1 MSQPETTMTTPA
13 TQRVQKHR
21 EGLRAAGMR
30 PVQIWVP
37 DTRRES
43 FALECKRQSLL
54 LKNDPHELEM
64 QQWVQAVAD
73 TQGWQ

>member
-1 MSQPETTMTTPA
+1 MTSPT

-37 DTRRES
+37 DTRRED

-54 LKNDPHELEM
+54 LKNDAHEVDA
-64 QQWVQAVAD
+64 QNWVHAIAD

>member
-1 MSQPETTMTTPA
+1 
-13 TQRVQKHR
+13 
-21 EGLRAAGMR
+21 MR

-37 DTRRES
+37 DTRRED

-54 LKNDPHELEM
+54 LKNDAHEVDA
-64 QQWVQAVAD
+64 QNWVHAIAD

>member
-1 MSQPETTMTTPA
+1 MEQSMAIPT

-21 EGLRAAGMR
+21 EGLKAAGMR

-37 DTRRES
+37 DTRRAD
-43 FALECKRQSLL
+43 FALECRRQSLL
-54 LKNDPHELEM
+54 LKNDPHEVDT
-64 QQWVQAVAD
+64 QSWVHAIAD